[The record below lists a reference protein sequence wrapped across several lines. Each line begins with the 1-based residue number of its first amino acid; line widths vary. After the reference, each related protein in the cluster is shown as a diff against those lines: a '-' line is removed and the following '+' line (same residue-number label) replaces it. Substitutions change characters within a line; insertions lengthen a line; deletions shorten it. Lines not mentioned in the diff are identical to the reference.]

1 MNREDMI
8 EALKKDVCRVTFTK
22 VNGETRLMYCT
33 LNEKYFPVDDRMIE
47 SGFNPKRQV
56 NLKVLAVWDI
66 DVKGWR
72 SFHVD
77 SVTHFDMNPKQE

>member
-33 LNEKYFPVDDRMIE
+33 LDERYLPENDRMVE
-47 SGFNPKRQV
+47 SGFTPKKQV
-56 NLKVLAVWDI
+56 NPKVLAVWDI

-72 SFHVD
+72 SFQID
-77 SVTHFDMNPKQE
+77 SVTHFDMNPNAE